1 MNKALWL
8 KQVKCPLL
16 SVSDLSTDHSTCEL
30 RSIGIK
36 TPDSH
41 CAWRLKVLLLGVSV
55 TLKFSIILHPSL
67 NQADKFY
74 TDLHIGVVKLILWA
88 RKPNRKK
95 HTTCLYALSCRKFL
109 SVRRK
114 MWGKKTAWQ
123 IQQTLR
129 SKNYRDRKQMKH
141 RPFELHEK
149 EHLSTVDLMIALM
162 LMENSV
168 LEFFKCSL

>member
-30 RSIGIK
+30 RSTGIK

-88 RKPNRKK
+88 RKPNRK
-95 HTTCLYALSCRKFL
+95 TTQLASTPYLAESSYQFVGKCGERKPLGKYSKLSGAKITEIVNKWNTDHLNCM
-109 SVRRK
+109 RRN
-114 MWGKKTAWQ
+114 T
-123 IQQTLR
+123 
-129 SKNYRDRKQMKH
+129 
-141 RPFELHEK
+141 
-149 EHLSTVDLMIALM
+149 
-162 LMENSV
+162 
-168 LEFFKCSL
+168 